1 MTTEHAAGPA
11 PAKKRR
17 LSKRVIRVW
26 AWAAGVASF
35 AAPWVVLGA
44 SPRPEVA
51 STAALPT
58 QQVIIRKV
66 IRHVQARAAPAAAP
80 KVTYVYQPAQPAPA
94 KTSGSHP

>member
-1 MTTEHAAGPA
+1 MTTEHVRGPA

-26 AWAAGVASF
+26 AWAAGLASF
-35 AAPWVVLGA
+35 SAPWVVLGA

-51 STAALPT
+51 TAAPPI

-66 IRHVQARAAPAAAP
+66 IRHVQAKAAPAAAP
-80 KVTYVYQPAQPAPA
+80 KVTYVYQPTQPAIA